1 MVGHQERLHYV
12 IGQKPVLG
20 RWGLLL
26 FIHDFLN
33 SVSGIVMVECL
44 AF

>member
-1 MVGHQERLHYV
+1 MLGHQERLHYV
-12 IGQKPVLG
+12 IGQKHVVG